1 MQLTGVLLI
10 SENDFCTNLDF
21 FMSKAFPYI
30 FYAFTLNRFSSE
42 PQLIYLRGL
51 DGTSC
56 LRSNIEC
63 TLATNP
69 LTRQ

>member
-30 FYAFTLNRFSSE
+30 FLCVHA
-42 PQLIYLRGL
+42 
-51 DGTSC
+51 
-56 LRSNIEC
+56 
-63 TLATNP
+63 
-69 LTRQ
+69 